1 MLEFFQ
7 SSIGTPC
14 RTLPNDYF
22 RDMQQAKID
31 EQWDDTSARYT
42 VMEQKSI
49 GSEIFK
55 EIEVWVDYVVGQTSG
70 GLKNGD
76 DFRQYMFRD
85 ITHKVPRGLY
95 YMQDDNYW
103 ITYFTNDY
111 DSLCKSIAVRR
122 CNNFLRIID
131 PENGA
136 VYSAPCVVEYDM
148 ASPSIQVSS
157 SILTPNNHATV
168 MVQGNEDTLRLFKL
182 NTRYILGGR
191 PFKLYAYQNAI
202 MDDVSSPSATLLYL
216 DLYLDE
222 EHAKD
227 DRVNQLADN
236 GEYNYVVKIDS
247 TDSKLFKDAT
257 GSIGASVTLNG
268 REVNREIEW
277 CSNNTSVVQV
287 DQNGKFTVVG
297 EIGQTAV
304 ITATLVGNANV
315 YDSISVAVVGE
326 ESITPVVYL
335 DPAFDHI
342 KQYENIDFSVYVD
355 YGGTIYDKF
364 DTVTVSLSEDKQVT
378 ETDYLSLNQ
387 IDGVYRLTGKKI
399 SPEPQNIYVH
409 VSSSAPVIDINYVQ
423 SIDVNSMFG

>member
-1 MLEFFQ
+1 
-7 SSIGTPC
+7 
-14 RTLPNDYF
+14 
-22 RDMQQAKID
+22 
-31 EQWDDTSARYT
+31 
-42 VMEQKSI
+42 
-49 GSEIFK
+49 
-55 EIEVWVDYVVGQTSG
+55 
-70 GLKNGD
+70 
-76 DFRQYMFRD
+76 MFRD
-85 ITHKVPRGLY
+85 ITHEVPRGLY

-103 ITYFTNDY
+103 IVYFTNDY

-122 CNNFLRIID
+122 CNNFLRIVD

-148 ASPSIQVSS
+148 ASPSVQVSS

-236 GEYNYVVKIDS
+236 GKYNYVVKIDS

-277 CSNNTSVVQV
+277 CSNNTNVVQI
-287 DQNGKFTVVG
+287 DENGKFAVIG
-297 EIGQTAV
+297 EVGQTAV

-315 YDSISVAVVGE
+315 YDSISVAVVDE

-342 KQYENIDFSVYVD
+342 KQYENIDFGVYVD
-355 YGGTIYDKF
+355 YGGTTYDKF
-364 DTVTVSLSEDKQVT
+364 DTVTVSLSENKQVT

-399 SPEPQNIYVH
+399 SSEPQNIYVH
-409 VSSSAPVIDINYVQ
+409 VSNSAPVIDINYVQ